1 MVENKNPFDDT
12 SQKVAE
18 LLEEIDESEDLKES
32 KFEKI
37 LEELNLTKASFFKY
51 VILIVLSI
59 FLFNYFTTERST
71 QVKDSSVESQIVESE
86 TEKSFF
92 DKLFSD
98 EDSVTEIN
106 TTNPSSLD
114 PVNQIGVLPALKIRN
129 IQTFSVSSKIAKS
142 NTLSLVLETY
152 LLSYK
157 KMKTLYDV
165 DIRSYLDTKT
175 NRQQAFDSY
184 VTEYVTNFEILKANI
199 LKLESEILTYKTKLE
214 ETSVLAKSL
223 EDQFLSNVD
232 NLNPYELDLVLQD
245 FKEVNLRKTALT
257 NELKSRQIVF
267 DRIANRNDIIESR
280 LKGLRSNKDALI
292 KGVTFTEV
300 EGSNLNLNR

>member
-165 DIRSYLDTKT
+165 
-175 NRQQAFDSY
+175 
-184 VTEYVTNFEILKANI
+184 ANI
-199 LKLESEILTYKTKLE
+199 SMDEAIPFSKIDQALDDTFTLAEISRKSPILELQEDDDSSFESLKKALLDAKVAQDRLNHTNNLYLKGSKNVSPNEHAKNEFNADDVLVSFHEVYLYCCGLCIAQLNAKRGLERKKFPE
-214 ETSVLAKSL
+214 ETGDEA
-223 EDQFLSNVD
+223 
-232 NLNPYELDLVLQD
+232 
-245 FKEVNLRKTALT
+245 
-257 NELKSRQIVF
+257 
-267 DRIANRNDIIESR
+267 
-280 LKGLRSNKDALI
+280 
-292 KGVTFTEV
+292 
-300 EGSNLNLNR
+300 